1 MTAYEARLLDDYLTL
16 LREASNYYMARGD
29 VFTTLQDL
37 TRRLEEEKIPYAL
50 VGGLALAAHGFV
62 RMTQDVDLLMTHEG
76 LEAFKDKFLGRGYP
90 QDYSVLAFSGA
101 QKTFRDTETQVRIEI
116 LITGDYPG
124 DGKPK
129 PVAFPDP
136 STVFTERGGMRVIPI
151 ETLIEL
157 KLASGIS
164 APHRL
169 RDLADVQDLI
179 VTLGLP
185 AEFAETLDASVRET
199 FRQLWNNAQ
208 TESSHGSE

>member
-1 MTAYEARLLDDYLTL
+1 MTTYESRLQDDYLIL
-16 LREASNYYMARGD
+16 LKEASDFYMTNGD
-29 VFTTLQDL
+29 VFTTLRNL
-37 TRRLEEEKIPYAL
+37 TKRLEEENIPYAL
-50 VGGLALAAHGFV
+50 VGGMALAAHGFV

-76 LEAFKDKFLGRGYP
+76 LETFKEKFEGRGY
-90 QDYSVLAFSGA
+90 VLAFSGA

-116 LITGDYPG
+116 LITGDFPG

-136 STVFTERGGMRVIPI
+136 ATVYTERGGMRVIPI

-157 KLASGIS
+157 KLASGMS

-179 VTLGLP
+179 STLKLP
-185 AEFAETLDASVRET
+185 MEFVERLDNSVRET
-199 FRQLWNNAQ
+199 FRDLWKNAKSDSQ
-208 TESSHGSE
+208 DNA

>member
-1 MTAYEARLLDDYLTL
+1 MTTYEERLKVDYPAL
-16 LREASNYYMARGD
+16 LKEASNYYMARGD
-29 VFTTLQDL
+29 VFTTLQNL
-37 TRRLEEEKIPYAL
+37 TRRLEEAKIPYAL

-62 RMTQDVDLLMTHEG
+62 RMTQDVDLLMTVEG
-76 LEAFKDKFLGRGYP
+76 LEAFKEKFVGRGY
-90 QDYSVLAFSGA
+90 VTAFSGA

-116 LITGDYPG
+116 LVTGDYPG

-136 STVFTERGGMRVIPI
+136 SIVFTEHGGMRVIQL

-157 KLASGIS
+157 KLASGMS

-179 VTLGLP
+179 AALKLP
-185 AEFAETLDASVRET
+185 IEFAETLDASVREA
-199 FRQLWNNAQ
+199 FRQLWHSAHY
-208 TESSHGSE
+208 TSE

>member
-1 MTAYEARLLDDYLTL
+1 MTTYEARLQDDFLTL
-16 LREASNYYMARGD
+16 LKEASNYYMARGD

-37 TRRLEEEKIPYAL
+37 TRRLEEERIPYAL
-50 VGGLALAAHGFV
+50 IGGLALAAHGFV
-62 RMTQDVDLLMTHEG
+62 RMTQDVDILMTREG
-76 LEAFKDKFLGRGYP
+76 LETFKQRLLGRGY
-90 QDYSVLAFSGA
+90 VLAFSGA
-101 QKTFRDTETQVRIEI
+101 EKTFRDTETQVRIEI

-136 STVFTERGGMRVIPI
+136 AVVFTERGGMRVIPM

-164 APHRL
+164 APNRL

-179 VTLGLP
+179 TTLKLP
-185 AEFAETLDASVRET
+185 MEFAEILDASVRET
-199 FRQLWNNAQ
+199 FLKLWNNAQ
-208 TESSHGSE
+208 EDSPNEPH